1 MITALPISP
10 SYDTQALAES
20 PGQRIRHAGHRLA
33 RLAARPAQAV
43 GGGEDQAVHDQVS
56 VLHWPP
62 PLPFLPPPALPSSDI
77 RLSDGTKLI
86 SRYTTSAIMSVRLS
100 MSTSLR
106 SAAEASRSQR
116 SLPRSVGT
124 GRGSSG
130 ASRPAP
136 SPQPG

>member
-1 MITALPISP
+1 MIPALPLSP

-33 RLAARPAQAV
+33 RLAARTAQAV
-43 GGGEDQAVHDQVS
+43 SSGEEQAVHDHVD
-56 VLHWPP
+56 VPRGPP

-100 MSTSLR
+100 MSTSPR
-106 SAAEASRSQR
+106 SAAAASRSR
-116 SLPRSVGT
+116 
-124 GRGSSG
+124 
-130 ASRPAP
+130 
-136 SPQPG
+136 SPQR

>member
-43 GGGEDQAVHDQVS
+43 SGGEDQAVHDQLS

-62 PLPFLPPPALPSSDI
+62 VPLLFPPPALPSSDI

-100 MSTSLR
+100 TTTSPR
-106 SAAEASRSQR
+106 SAAAASRSR
-116 SLPRSVGT
+116 SLR
-124 GRGSSG
+124 R
-130 ASRPAP
+130 
-136 SPQPG
+136 